1 MVVFG
6 VVGVT
11 RTTGTT
17 LEHQIVGW
25 LTVIGSCVAIVV
37 VDVIL
42 FFLFFELLLLVMFM
56 YMGVVVRATRG
67 SLATNSLA

>member
-1 MVVFG
+1 MSMMVFE

-25 LTVIGSCVAIVV
+25 LTVIGSDRRQYSYTAGGHFLCPGPWAIMAQACSVTCAFAGAYRR
-37 VDVIL
+37 IP
-42 FFLFFELLLLVMFM
+42 
-56 YMGVVVRATRG
+56 
-67 SLATNSLA
+67 